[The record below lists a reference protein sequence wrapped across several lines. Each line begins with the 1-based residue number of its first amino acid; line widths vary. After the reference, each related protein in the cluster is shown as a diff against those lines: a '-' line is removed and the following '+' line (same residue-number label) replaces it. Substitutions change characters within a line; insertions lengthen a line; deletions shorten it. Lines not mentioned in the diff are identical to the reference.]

1 MLFTLKVE
9 YGYLKKNPYFC
20 LIRKYKICRK
30 ETRAIVIESLT
41 TIYGE
46 QEVFLIPVS
55 VFRVISVDHDRIEM
69 KAYAVLEDCELP
81 TERDAL
87 APIVR
92 CGFAEFSRN
101 RIAIAIAQVCEWI
114 CYKKHSFPWLKFF

>member
-1 MLFTLKVE
+1 MLFTLKLE

-20 LIRKYKICRK
+20 LICKYKIRRK

-41 TIYGE
+41 AIYRE

-55 VFRVISVDHDRIEM
+55 VFRVISVDHDKIEV
-69 KAYAVLEDCELP
+69 KVYAVLEDCELP
-81 TERDAL
+81 SERDAL
-87 APIVR
+87 APIIR

-101 RIAIAIAQVCEWI
+101 
-114 CYKKHSFPWLKFF
+114 